1 MIITE
6 FDKPLTAE
14 DARKISINNR
24 DDSIDRGNFRDIM
37 SQIQYASSIGHTRLI
52 TSQKCRSLAPSE
64 MVQKTIRSFGFRV
77 IEKRAYKWDEKIKDY
92 STEHPLLDFDG
103 REQFFLEIT
112 WG

>member
-6 FDKPLTAE
+6 HDKPLTAE

-24 DDSIDRGNFRDIM
+24 DDSLDRTRFRELMGSIKE
-37 SQIQYASSIGHTRLI
+37 YASYGYTRHI
-52 TSQKCRSLAPSE
+52 TTPKIRDLHPGEQ
-64 MVQKTIRSFGFRV
+64 VQNVLRSFGYRV
-77 IEKRAYKWDEKIKDY
+77 IEKRAYEWDSEKKEY
-92 STEHPLLDFDG
+92 SDRPLLSHDK